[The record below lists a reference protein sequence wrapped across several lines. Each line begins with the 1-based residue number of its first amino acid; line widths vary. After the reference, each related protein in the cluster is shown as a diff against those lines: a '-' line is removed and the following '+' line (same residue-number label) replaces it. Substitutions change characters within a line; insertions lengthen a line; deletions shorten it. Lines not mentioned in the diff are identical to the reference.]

1 MFIITPLVLIFA
13 SLAGITIIVWRKKSY
28 LDKLHALDAA
38 GSNTDS
44 AMGGVSFGWMAY
56 GAELFPE
63 LKSIFDRIKIHEYKE
78 LWLKEA
84 EKFLRKTRLVFL
96 RIDRLSDSLI
106 KKIRKVSVNGQ
117 LSSQAHK
124 IEPTSDKNHE
134 SEVVSVQ
141 KQTISPAF
149 LKNEETR
156 LIMEIAKNPKDAS
169 LYGALGDLYVE
180 MESWID
186 AKESYEA
193 SIELDSQNELFK
205 KKLSSVLEKIVFS
218 EASGN

>member
-1 MFIITPLVLIFA
+1 MFIITPLLLIFA
-13 SLAGITIIVWRKKSY
+13 SLAGIAIIVWRKKSY
-28 LDKLHALDAA
+28 LDKLHALDVA
-38 GSNTDS
+38 GSNTDGS
-44 AMGGVSFGWMAY
+44 LNGVSFGWTAY

-63 LKSIFDRIKIHEYKE
+63 LKFLFDRIKIHEHKE

-106 KKIRKVSVNGQ
+106 KKIRKVSVNSQ
-117 LSSQAHK
+117 LSVQANKAEAVKEKDH
-124 IEPTSDKNHE
+124 EPET
-134 SEVVSVQ
+134 VIAQ
-141 KQTISPAF
+141 KQTISPVF

-156 LIMEIAKNPKDAS
+156 LIMEIAKNPKDAN

-180 MESWID
+180 MENWVD

-193 SIELDSQNELFK
+193 SIELDPQNDLFK
-205 KKLSSVLEKIVFS
+205 KKLSSVLEKLVSPQAS
-218 EASGN
+218 EN